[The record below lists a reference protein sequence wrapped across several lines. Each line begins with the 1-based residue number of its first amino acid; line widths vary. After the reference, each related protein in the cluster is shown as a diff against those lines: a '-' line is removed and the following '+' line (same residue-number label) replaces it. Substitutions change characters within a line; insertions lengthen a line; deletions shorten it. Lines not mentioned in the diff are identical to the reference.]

1 MKRAII
7 VVCSWAAALCLA
19 LAYLTIGWG
28 IDDVVGGRAW
38 STWWLALA
46 GALASGFF
54 AWLVSAFGATAMKE
68 LEPSLRH
75 TMIRQVFALG
85 PTQRTNERAG
95 RVVNSATDGVEMW
108 LPIKEFSWPP

>member
-1 MKRAII
+1 MKRAIV

-19 LAYLTIGWG
+19 LAYLAIGWG

-54 AWLVSAFGATAMKE
+54 AWAVSALGATAMKQ

-75 TMIRQVFALG
+75 SMIRQVFALG
-85 PTQRTNERAG
+85 PVAAHQ
-95 RVVNSATDGVEMW
+95 
-108 LPIKEFSWPP
+108 